1 MAENS
6 VAESTTDIIAKGEL
20 RYLVAEELKLAA
32 SLLYQAYYDDP
43 LLMDLFQAHKPD
55 YEKRLRATV
64 REELAA
70 FWEAQ
75 QPMIGVFDGDSLVGV
90 ACLTRPGKSFGPGR
104 YWHWRLKMLLTA
116 GYVSTMQL
124 VDKELLIQQAMQQ
137 SLGEQLADNDYHML
151 AFLAVHPRYQ
161 QNGWGDLLVRA
172 ASQALADD
180 QQSAGIAVYVTID
193 NHLKLFFQHG
203 YQVVQELM
211 VGEVAGRL
219 LFCPRQAAQQSQYEE
234 SADAI

>member
-1 MAENS
+1 MAANS
-6 VAESTTDIIAKGEL
+6 IEANATDTVATGQL

-75 QPMIGVFDGDSLVGV
+75 QPMIGVFDGDSLIGV

-124 VDKELLIQQAMQQ
+124 VDKELLIQQAMQG
-137 SLGEQLADNDYHML
+137 SLSEQLVGRDYHML

-161 QNGWGDLLVRA
+161 QHGWGDLLVRA

-180 QQSAGIAVYVTID
+180 EQSAGIAVYVTIE

-203 YQVVQELM
+203 YQVVQALN
-211 VGEVAGRL
+211 VGAVDGKL
-219 LFCPRQAAQQSQYEE
+219 LFCPRQVATQPLHQEV
-234 SADAI
+234 ADAV

>member
-1 MAENS
+1 MAEVS
-6 VAESTTDIIAKGEL
+6 ADAIVTGQL

-32 SLLYQAYYDDP
+32 SLLYQAYHDDP

-55 YEKRLRATV
+55 YERRLRATV

-75 QPMIGVFDGDSLVGV
+75 QPMIGVFDRDSLVGV

-137 SLGEQLADNDYHML
+137 NLAAQLEGRDYHML

-161 QNGWGDLLVRA
+161 QHGWGDLLVRA

-203 YQVVQELM
+203 YQVVQELT
-211 VGEVAGRL
+211 VGEVSGKL
-219 LFCPRQAAQQSQYEE
+219 LFCPRQATAQLMQEE
-234 SADAI
+234 VANAI

>member
-1 MAENS
+1 MAEVS
-6 VAESTTDIIAKGEL
+6 ADAIVTGQL

-32 SLLYQAYYDDP
+32 SLLYQAYHDDP

-137 SLGEQLADNDYHML
+137 NLGAQLADNDYHML

-161 QNGWGDLLVRA
+161 QHGWGDLLVRA

-203 YQVVQELM
+203 YQVVQELT
-211 VGEVAGRL
+211 VGDVSGKL
-219 LFCPRQAAQQSQYEE
+219 LFCPRRAAHQPLHEE
-234 SADAI
+234 VADAV